1 MRMEYPAGAPAPL
14 QLISIDSATGRVSCG
29 EEALACLRSI
39 KTPIGV
45 VSVCG
50 RARTGK
56 SYILNQLLG
65 QSTGFQLAHSHRPC
79 TKGLW
84 IWSKPFRRVGPDGNE
99 YHLVLLDSEGIDAYD
114 QRAQDGVQLLSL
126 AVLLSSMF
134 VFNQMGPIDEAALDR
149 LSLVTQITKHIRVRA
164 GGAAAEDASELS
176 TFTPSFLWLLR
187 DFYLDLEDEGR
198 KVSPRE
204 YLETALSPSAGAGAA
219 VEAKNQIR
227 GSIKALF
234 PDRDCFTLVRPM
246 HDERALNRLNT
257 LQQEQLRPEFQEGV
271 SKLTRL
277 LLARAQPKRVGFV
290 PVSGVMLAGLAE
302 AYSAAINEGAVP
314 TIATAWQGVAEA
326 ECRRAAAAAED
337 AYRLE
342 FNVEGTPAEPEALL
356 EEHLRCMAAA
366 KAVFKSIAVAEPRVR
381 GEAKAGLIAALQ
393 HRYEL
398 TREAVLARAA
408 AGVDQALLSA
418 AQQIST
424 AARLHKTWAEVQG
437 QVSTAIAA
445 YDAATAG
452 PTKWP
457 RLTVFLQQQ
466 YGHMVADFVQKCEA
480 DAEKKISEAR
490 TAARE
495 AEWKLSAAENKA
507 NKAEIRVRDLVS
519 AEEALKLQLSAE
531 RQRHSSSSRSSSG
544 GGWLACFR
552 PSEGGGF

>member
-1 MRMEYPAGAPAPL
+1 MEYPAGAPAPL

-277 LLARAQPKRVGFV
+277 LLARAQPKRIGFV